1 MIAITPSFLFS
12 RQLAAFAAVALSF
25 AWFYTASGQVAPE
38 RLASVEEAKARLAAG
53 DDLFSQGQYGAAISE
68 YSRAI
73 ELKPDFAAA
82 YNNRGYAAYSKY
94 DGTDALPDLNRA
106 LQLRPDFPHAYNT
119 RGCILMANGRT
130 DEAIADFNR
139 AIELEPDYP
148 RAYRNRACA
157 LMKKGHIGTAFTDFE
172 RAGGHPRRIAAIL
185 VGSLAILG
193 ALGIV
198 ILRRTQR
205 HR

>member
-12 RQLAAFAAVALSF
+12 RQLGAFAAVELSF
-25 AWFYTASGQVAPE
+25 AWFCTASGQVAPE
-38 RLASVEEAKARLAAG
+38 RRASIEEAKARLAAG

-82 YNNRGYAAYSKY
+82 YNN
-94 DGTDALPDLNRA
+94 
-106 LQLRPDFPHAYNT
+106 

-157 LMKKGHIGTAFTDFE
+157 LMKKGHIGAAFTDFE